1 MKIIIRLLNKS
12 GRLLITH
19 SLGGENVQKILKV
32 GFKDIEAFPNQAKDI
47 IEFLKNNPFGENNI
61 YTFSKPK
68 NYNFQFKKTPD
79 QTVTE
84 LFGHNT
90 DAKCANILYVGQIP
104 EKDIQKLEKNTKLY
118 NRVKRMIDKTA
129 VIEFKNEI
137 FAITKVRYWKY

>member
-1 MKIIIRLLNKS
+1 
-12 GRLLITH
+12 
-19 SLGGENVQKILKV
+19 
-32 GFKDIEAFPNQAKDI
+32 
-47 IEFLKNNPFGENNI
+47 LKNNPFGENNI

-90 DAKCANILYVGQIP
+90 DAKWANILYVGQIP

-137 FAITKVRYWKY
+137 FAITKVR